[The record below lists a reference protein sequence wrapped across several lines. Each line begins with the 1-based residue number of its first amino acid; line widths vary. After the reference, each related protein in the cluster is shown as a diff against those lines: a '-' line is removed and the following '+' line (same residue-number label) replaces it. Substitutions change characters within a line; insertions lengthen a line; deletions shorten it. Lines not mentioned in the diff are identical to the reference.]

1 MNIMALCWA
10 ASEGDL
16 HEIKRLT
23 AKGMDLN
30 ESDYDGRTALH
41 LACSEGKIEVIKYL
55 IDKNV
60 NKNVVDRWN
69 NTPLDDFNK
78 FLQDIETITPVDN
91 EILELLQV

>member
-23 AKGMDLN
+23 ANGMDLN

-41 LACSEGKIEVIKYL
+41 LAAAEGHQAIISYL
-55 IDKNV
+55 LENGCDPNV
-60 NKNVVDRWN
+60 KDRWG
-69 NTPLDDFNK
+69 NTPTHEINK
-78 FLQDIETITPVDN
+78 
-91 EILELLQV
+91 ILFEK

>member
-23 AKGMDLN
+23 ANGMDLN

-41 LACSEGKIEVIKYL
+41 LACANGH
-55 IDKNV
+55 V
-60 NKNVVDRWN
+60 NIIN
-69 NTPLDDFNK
+69 
-78 FLQDIETITPVDN
+78 
-91 EILELLQV
+91 